1 MSIIGGFDSGF
12 NNLVGTLPTSPSSL
26 FAVLPDAAAA
36 RGLQSAA
43 RAAAS
48 AASRDRVPDVDT
60 RALEGKA
67 RTAKREA
74 QNLGRITGRL
84 DRAVNTIEKAIERL
98 NEIKTNVIDIRRQVV
113 NASEP
118 TVSTEERRVFGD
130 RFDQFLGELNSR
142 VKTAGFIGT
151 NLIGTTIRD
160 DFDPDE
166 ITYQT
171 KPDSPVRNT
180 VSGIFSQS
188 DFFITDGSGD
198 NFYPDIF
205 GSVLTKFP
213 NPNDE
218 SGEIVATDDTVV
230 FDPDTGA
237 ISLTHDGE
245 GSPYLDGTLTR
256 KGLGILF
263 SFLYN
268 NFEDDSSRSRA
279 LSDVDAASATIRF
292 NIGFLEG
299 ELAKVTAAQTLVEG
313 QIKERNEFAA
323 SVEAQAFSE
332 ERKAALEAQREQLL
346 FSATLQ
352 STLSFNRQGGPLTL
366 TGPSFFDFSI

>member
-1 MSIIGGFDSGF
+1 MRVEALIIWNFRRRKWIFHRSAEGG
-12 NNLVGTLPTSPSSL
+12 
-26 FAVLPDAAAA
+26 A
-36 RGLQSAA
+36 RIYDL
-43 RAAAS
+43 
-48 AASRDRVPDVDT
+48 
-60 RALEGKA
+60 
-67 RTAKREA
+67 
-74 QNLGRITGRL
+74 
-84 DRAVNTIEKAIERL
+84 
-98 NEIKTNVIDIRRQVV
+98 
-113 NASEP
+113 
-118 TVSTEERRVFGD
+118 
-130 RFDQFLGELNSR
+130 
-142 VKTAGFIGT
+142 AGFIGT
-151 NLIGTTIRD
+151 NLIGTSIRD

-198 NFYPDIF
+198 DFYPDIY

-218 SGEIVATDDTVV
+218 SGEVVSTDDTVV

-263 SFLYN
+263 SFPYN
-268 NFEDDSSRSRA
+268 NFEDDASLNQA
-279 LSDVDAASATIRF
+279 LGDVDAASATIRF

-299 ELAKVTAAQTLVEG
+299 ELAKVSAARRLRNSANNFCFRQPCKARCHSIARTA
-313 QIKERNEFAA
+313 R
-323 SVEAQAFSE
+323 
-332 ERKAALEAQREQLL
+332 
-346 FSATLQ
+346 
-352 STLSFNRQGGPLTL
+352 
-366 TGPSFFDFSI
+366 